1 MRNVFLYKIWFF
13 CIREYR
19 GDYVRLPCVDDH
31 FYFDGY
37 PRSGNTFFANL
48 VGKVYPDKRF
58 AHHLHVISGLK
69 IALNFGLPTFVIIRE
84 PKDSVASNLYRIV
97 VENKRK
103 TPNPKR
109 IERLLISYYN
119 YYSFVKEHIDDI
131 NVVRFDLC
139 VNNEL
144 LLIHLIAETV
154 GFEVRSDNSLK
165 ETLNDYRAM
174 MKKTEAQKD
183 TQASSLPNNQRM
195 NFKKEY
201 LSNVLNSPSYSMA
214 EDLYNEI
221 ASLDLF
227 KKN

>member
-1 MRNVFLYKIWFF
+1 
-13 CIREYR
+13 
-19 GDYVRLPCVDDH
+19 
-31 FYFDGY
+31 
-37 PRSGNTFFANL
+37 
-48 VGKVYPDKRF
+48 
-58 AHHLHVISGLK
+58 
-69 IALNFGLPTFVIIRE
+69 
-84 PKDSVASNLYRIV
+84 
-97 VENKRK
+97 
-103 TPNPKR
+103 
-109 IERLLISYYN
+109 LLISYYN